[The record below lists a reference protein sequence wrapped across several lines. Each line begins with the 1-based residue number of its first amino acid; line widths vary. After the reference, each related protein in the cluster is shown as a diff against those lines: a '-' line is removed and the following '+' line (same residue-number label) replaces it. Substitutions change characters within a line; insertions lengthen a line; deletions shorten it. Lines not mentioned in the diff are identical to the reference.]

1 MLAPVENHPTTDVNF
16 PSFQCPEYV
25 KMKPILEF
33 ITYMENGPMLWCD
46 LYGDVLNIEIAKKV
60 LTMFPDE
67 DVSDWKYR
75 IKVTDWIAL
84 FKPELMKI
92 PGYINDFE
100 LSETVFESMKKNL
113 SDVDMDSNSLKK
125 IASIADYL
133 VMRDQLCYFLLDFH
147 NPSKKKIIPGV
158 KADLEQNNVRPYLKL
173 IDRRNVLNWRYKIKK
188 FEYVAIREPY
198 LDNCRYRQFYSDGT
212 WVLSEIHQSDDDGV
226 YVKIVDSGQVSVGE
240 IPLIL
245 YSLDSIYPFTAMPPM
260 LDIAFMQR
268 SYYNHSSE
276 DRAALVRQGFNIL
289 VIDTGYVGANLGDT
303 REKDPNDRKLKTGIA
318 RGLKIPKDHRAE
330 YIHPDSSWAMI
341 YQDRL
346 SKIKERIQEITS
358 GFIGE
363 DQSNRI
369 YKSRY
374 EVGQDVKQEQSGL
387 TLLIEEKMS
396 ALDRL
401 ERLWCSYFGRKQVYT
416 EGELNNFKIIL
427 NHTPTDDSGNQNQN
441 KQPTS
446 PSDRTVRS
454 VQDKNE

>member
-1 MLAPVENHPTTDVNF
+1 
-16 PSFQCPEYV
+16 
-25 KMKPILEF
+25 
-33 ITYMENGPMLWCD
+33 
-46 LYGDVLNIEIAKKV
+46 
-60 LTMFPDE
+60 
-67 DVSDWKYR
+67 
-75 IKVTDWIAL
+75 
-84 FKPELMKI
+84 
-92 PGYINDFE
+92 
-100 LSETVFESMKKNL
+100 
-113 SDVDMDSNSLKK
+113 
-125 IASIADYL
+125 
-133 VMRDQLCYFLLDFH
+133 
-147 NPSKKKIIPGV
+147 
-158 KADLEQNNVRPYLKL
+158 
-173 IDRRNVLNWRYKIKK
+173 
-188 FEYVAIREPY
+188 
-198 LDNCRYRQFYSDGT
+198 
-212 WVLSEIHQSDDDGV
+212 
-226 YVKIVDSGQVSVGE
+226 
-240 IPLIL
+240 
-245 YSLDSIYPFTAMPPM
+245 
-260 LDIAFMQR
+260 
-268 SYYNHSSE
+268 
-276 DRAALVRQGFNIL
+276 
-289 VIDTGYVGANLGDT
+289 
-303 REKDPNDRKLKTGIA
+303 
-318 RGLKIPKDHRAE
+318 
-330 YIHPDSSWAMI
+330 MI